1 MKKFALFSL
10 ILLSSSALVVAQ
22 ETAAGNGKDTTG
34 IHPWNVT
41 ENAKHVTTDEEAK
54 WSLFLHGGFNVFDG
68 DFNTNQGKEVKHCV
82 SAPSVGLG
90 VEYRF
95 NPTWGLG
102 VDYTFR
108 QVGVTGN
115 TEGDKAQQNLSNLL
129 KGFQHEAS
137 AYLTFDLFN
146 LFLPNATTK
155 LFALNLIAGGSFV
168 AYRNTNQT
176 PVARSTKSSDGI
188 KMNVPDF
195 WKNKTATP
203 DYQQAYP
210 DGSDSRQMDKY
221 DYVGGFFGGASFDFN
236 VSRDIALGIRAL
248 YHFYGND
255 KVDGRTDVGTNNDG
269 VFDTELL
276 LRWKIQAQKKS
287 HVCNYV
293 NKAQIAHVAKDT
305 VVVLQRDTVVMQ
317 VAKGDTTTNIYNT
330 SVTNVTNPESE
341 KENYYYVYFQ
351 TDHSDLSDE
360 SLVVIQQVADRLK
373 GNPNLYVAVIGYCD
387 NVGTAT
393 YNKRLGSD
401 RAQSVMEELE
411 MEHGIDAERMFAISK
426 GIVVGKRSS
435 SQYAPNR
442 RVEIR
447 LVNRSFF
454 NNLRVQYRE
463 DIEWQKN
470 YLEQKASEKK

>member
-1 MKKFALFSL
+1 M
-10 ILLSSSALVVAQ
+10 VAQ
-22 ETAAGNGKDTTG
+22 GTVANKGKDTLG
-34 IHPWNVT
+34 IHPWNVV
-41 ENAKHVTTDEEAK
+41 ENFKHVTNEEDAN
-54 WSLFLHGGFNVFDG
+54 WELFLHGGFNVFNG
-68 DFNTNQGKEVKHCV
+68 DFNVNLGKEAKHCV
-82 SAPSVGLG
+82 AAPSVGLG
-90 VEYRF
+90 VEYKF

-102 VDYTFR
+102 VDYIFR
-108 QVGVTGN
+108 QVSVTGN
-115 TEGDKAQQNLSNLL
+115 TSITDDGGNPINKANLL

-146 LFLPNATTK
+146 LFIPKGRTK
-155 LFALNLIAGGSFV
+155 LFALNLIAGGSFL

-176 PVARSTKSSDGI
+176 PTAYRTPGEKVMI
-188 KMNVPDF
+188 YDF
-195 WKNKTATP
+195 WKNKTGTET
-203 DYQQAYP
+203 YQQVHP
-210 DGSDSRQMDKY
+210 DGSDSRKMDKY
-221 DYVGGFFGGASFDFN
+221 DFTGGFFGGASFDFN
-236 VSRDIALGIRAL
+236 VSRSIALGLRAL

-255 KVDGRTDVGTNNDG
+255 KIDGRPNVGTNNDG
-269 VFDTELL
+269 AFDTELL
-276 LRWKIQAQKKS
+276 LRWKLEAQKKS
-287 HVCNYV
+287 HVSNYV
-293 NKAQIAHVAKDT
+293 NKAQFARATKDT
-305 VVVLQRDTVVMQ
+305 IVVLQRDTVVMQ
-317 VAKGDTTTNIYNT
+317 VAKGDTTLNIYNS
-330 SVTNVTNPESE
+330 SVTNISNPESE

-351 TDHSDLSDE
+351 TDHSDLTDE

-373 GNPNLYVAVIGYCD
+373 ENPNLYVAVIGYCD

-401 RAQSVMEELE
+401 RAQNVLEELV
-411 MEHGIDAERMFAISK
+411 MEHGIDVERMFAISK